1 VPTSAKAS
9 AACPVACCRQWP
21 LNSGQQPRGA
31 HPATRI
37 LIAAVCLGTVRLQ
50 GGEALQG
57 ALVVG
62 AEGVRSPV
70 AAQLGVRP
78 QNYAGYSAY
87 RC

>member
-1 VPTSAKAS
+1 M
-9 AACPVACCRQWP
+9 
-21 LNSGQQPRGA
+21 
-31 HPATRI
+31 
-37 LIAAVCLGTVRLQ
+37 LIPAVCLPAVRLQ

-87 RC
+87 R

>member
-1 VPTSAKAS
+1 M
-9 AACPVACCRQWP
+9 
-21 LNSGQQPRGA
+21 
-31 HPATRI
+31 
-37 LIAAVCLGTVRLQ
+37 LIPAVCLAAVRLQ

-87 RC
+87 R